1 MQINISMQVKAIKEK
16 LMEYEKPK
24 IEVIE
29 FDAEDLIVTS
39 ETGTGTTTNP
49 DETPIVPLG

>member
-1 MQINISMQVKAIKEK
+1 MQINISMQAKAIKEK

-39 ETGTGTTTNP
+39 ETGTTTTPNP

>member
-39 ETGTGTTTNP
+39 DGTTTNP
-49 DETPIVPLG
+49 DELPIVPLG

>member
-39 ETGTGTTTNP
+39 GPTTNP
-49 DETPIVPLG
+49 DELPAVPLG